1 MNLNNTAPAYGNALI
16 LMLALLTL
24 FLILFVTY
32 LWRSGYGRG
41 KPGQHFFLRRIPAY
55 DATRTGLAR
64 AAETG
69 HAVHTSP
76 GTGRVGAAG
85 ISTAATL
92 AGLATVESMARVSA
106 ITGAPVQATTND
118 AVAFS
123 LTDSALRR
131 GYQRAGWS
139 LEDDASGGARFL
151 THNDPLAYVAAAAE
165 VVNQQKVTHAV
176 MAGQF
181 GPEVLLLTE
190 AQRRTGA
197 QQIAGSSEH
206 QGLAILFITADYPL
220 LGEEIFASGAYLE
233 QRTTNIATLL
243 AQDGLRWVLVAL
255 IIIGFILTNIG
266 IDLTKIF
273 SLYP

>member
-1 MNLNNTAPAYGNALI
+1 MDLNNTAPTYGNALA
-16 LMLALLTL
+16 LMLALLAL

-32 LWRSGYGRG
+32 LWRAGYGRG

-85 ISTAATL
+85 ISTASTL

-131 GYQRAGWS
+131 GYQRAGWP
-139 LEDDASGGARFL
+139 LEGERDGARFL

-206 QGLAILFITADYPL
+206 QGLAILFITTEYPL

-243 AQDGLRWVLVAL
+243 AQDGLRWVIVAL
-255 IIIGFILTNIG
+255 ILIGFILTNIG
-266 IDLTKIF
+266 IDLTKILT
-273 SLYP
+273 LYP